1 MFFDGFD
8 VYVAATV
15 LGATLKTGFSTL
27 GQNAQF
33 VSVTFFGMMVGSL
46 VTGFLGDRYGR
57 RFTYQANLMIFGL
70 ASIAAAFSA
79 SMLVLIVL
87 RGVMGL
93 GLGAELVAG
102 YAAMTEFVPPQ
113 GRGKWVGTLSVLVV
127 TSLPVSALASTLII
141 PRLSWR
147 AMFVLAGLGG
157 LVVWY
162 MRKSLP
168 ESPRWLESIG
178 RTDEA
183 EAILQSIEKE
193 VELEHGPLPA
203 PIPSKPALPSRTVA
217 ALLNPVL
224 FPRLMV
230 GIVTLI
236 VANTLIY
243 GFVIWLPT
251 FFIAEGR
258 SIASSFLYS
267 LIMLAG
273 APVGSAIGALT
284 ADSWG
289 RKPTIIGASL
299 MTILVGGIYPF
310 IKDPVLLLI
319 TGFLLVVPIYV
330 QVTLLFAIY
339 VPELFP
345 TDVRMRAAGICNTL
359 GRGATIVTPFLVV
372 RLLRVYGIG
381 GVLSLMIG
389 IVVVQIIVV
398 ALFGVEPKN
407 RRLEEME
414 SESSGSH
421 LPEAESTKADPS
433 LRSDDSCSESRVR
446 QNLALLDR
454 VQGVAGTGGNESRKH
469 GIAQVASYLLAIGEC
484 PVPEVLEGTA
494 ARGC

>member
-15 LGATLKTGFSTL
+15 LGATLKSGFSTL
-27 GQNAQF
+27 AQNAQF
-33 VSVTFFGMMVGSL
+33 VSVTFLGMMLGSL
-46 VTGFLGDRYGR
+46 FTGFLGDHYGR
-57 RFTYQANLMIFGL
+57 RFTYQANLVIFGV
-70 ASIAAAFSA
+70 ASIAGAFA
-79 SMLVLIVL
+79 PTMTALIVA

-113 GRGKWVGTLSVLVV
+113 PRGKWTGALSVLVV
-127 TSLPVSALASTLII
+127 SSLPVSALISTLLI
-141 PRLSWR
+141 PRFGPRFGWR
-147 AMFVLAGLGG
+147 GMFALAGLGG
-157 LVVWY
+157 LAVWY
-162 MRKSLP
+162 ARKALP

-178 RTDEA
+178 RSEEA

-193 VELEHGPLPA
+193 VERQHGPLPMPVLA
-203 PIPSKPALPSRTVA
+203 KPAPPTRTAA

-243 GFVIWLPT
+243 GFVTWLPT
-251 FFIAEGR
+251 FFVAEGR
-258 SIASSFLYS
+258 SIARSFLYS
-267 LIMLAG
+267 FIMSVG
-273 APVGSAIGALT
+273 APVGSAIGAFT
-284 ADSWG
+284 ADTWG
-289 RKPTIIGASL
+289 RKPAILGASL
-299 MTILVGGIYPF
+299 MTIVVGGIYPF
-310 IKDPVLLLI
+310 IKDPVLLVI
-319 TGFLLVVPIYV
+319 AGFLLVVPIYV

-372 RLLRVYGIG
+372 ALLKSYGIG
-381 GVLSLMIG
+381 GVLSLIIG
-389 IVVVQIIVV
+389 LVVVQIIVV

-414 SESSGSH
+414 AESSPSR
-421 LPEAESTKADPS
+421 LPS
-433 LRSDDSCSESRVR
+433 
-446 QNLALLDR
+446 
-454 VQGVAGTGGNESRKH
+454 GV
-469 GIAQVASYLLAIGEC
+469 
-484 PVPEVLEGTA
+484 
-494 ARGC
+494 